1 MRARQWAGIP
11 AAFLM
16 IGSISACT
24 SDGEAEAADST
35 TPPPTSQPEESATPA
50 ADEPMDDADL
60 CSAYGDVLT
69 ILENA
74 DLALDSGR
82 MDIQEHEGWYALAT
96 RVLDRLPATGT
107 SEVSEAIADLQSIAP
122 AVAPGASGDIGG
134 VRSSDWDDAEES
146 LGSACEGLDTPLT
159 ISVFSGG

>member
-1 MRARQWAGIP
+1 
-11 AAFLM
+11 
-16 IGSISACT
+16 
-24 SDGEAEAADST
+24 
-35 TPPPTSQPEESATPA
+35 
-50 ADEPMDDADL
+50 MDDADL

-134 VRSSDWDDAEES
+134 VGSSDWDDAEES
-146 LGSACEGLDTPLT
+146 LGSACEDLDTPLT